1 MANLKVAIQPDTDQH
16 KYSMTVYTVGHL
28 WVWAINSNITVT
40 NKPVKQKVYP
50 LYWSNKQY
58 LKHLKQR
65 KSTEW
70 SENMMYI
77 FNKPFLDNCWL
88 YNVYPC

>member
-1 MANLKVAIQPDTDQH
+1 
-16 KYSMTVYTVGHL
+16 MTVYTVGHL

-58 LKHLKQR
+58 LKHLK
-65 KSTEW
+65 
-70 SENMMYI
+70 
-77 FNKPFLDNCWL
+77 
-88 YNVYPC
+88 